1 MWLPSWM
8 SPRGCAVALWALMVA
23 TLPSLPPLYHFSPC
37 GFRLSFWPP
46 LGRCCHAQVLD
57 DVTEYTRATDG
68 SGEVEQIARETVLLN
83 GNNVCMLAPGSRGP
97 AAKAAR
103 PFRPVPPAAA
113 ATAEGGGGGKAAAA
127 AGLRLP
133 PPTAAP

>member
-1 MWLPSWM
+1 MADRLLPLELIDTCIGRRLWVIM
-8 SPRGCAVALWALMVA
+8 RGDVEFVGVLR
-23 TLPSLPPLYHFSPC
+23 
-37 GFRLSFWPP
+37 GFDEFVNM
-46 LGRCCHAQVLD
+46 VLD